1 MRIEQ
6 DGVSATIPASTA
18 EIASHFATLGLS
30 ATDAAGL
37 SLYMLAAT
45 DAFEQAAGLAVIQ
58 RTVRLYLDEW
68 PKSANRMD
76 DYSDSFYQVPIA
88 YVNGSRDL
96 MPLELP
102 VGPVIAGATYGVSA
116 VADDGTVTPI
126 NAAALMIDTG
136 RFAIVRQK
144 STYTDL
150 QSNYGSRFIVTY
162 TAGFGLTAAQVP
174 ADIRLAILDQA
185 LKYYEQRGDTDQ
197 IVGRGGALIGT
208 TSQVAARYKRIRV

>member
-6 DGVSATIPASTA
+6 DAVSATLPVSSV

-37 SLYMLAAT
+37 SLYVLAAT
-45 DAFEQAAGLAVIQ
+45 DAFEQAAGVAVIQ

-68 PKSANRMD
+68 PKSTKRMD
-76 DYSDSFYQVPIA
+76 DYSDGFYQVPIA
-88 YVNGSRDL
+88 YANGARAL

-102 VGPVIAGATYGVSA
+102 IGPVIVGAAYGVSA

-126 NAAALMIDTG
+126 SAPALMIDTG
-136 RFAIVRQK
+136 RFAVVRQK
-144 STYTDL
+144 STYTEL
-150 QSNYGSRFIVTY
+150 QANYGARFIVTY
-162 TAGFGLTAAQVP
+162 TAGFGATSSQVP

-185 LKYYEQRGDTDQ
+185 LKFYEQRGDTDQ
-197 IVGRGGALIGT
+197 VIGRGGALIGT
-208 TSQVAARYKRIRV
+208 ASQVAARYKRVRV